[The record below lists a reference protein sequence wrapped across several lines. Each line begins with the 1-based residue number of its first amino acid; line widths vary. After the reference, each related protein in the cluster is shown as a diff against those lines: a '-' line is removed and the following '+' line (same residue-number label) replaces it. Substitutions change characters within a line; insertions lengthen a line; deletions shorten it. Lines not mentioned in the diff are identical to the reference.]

1 MGSAMPGAG
10 TKRRTFEHAAQA
22 ASTRVREQG
31 SGPRGRIGAGFGKHG
46 SGSMDAIILQ
56 VLNGLDK
63 GSAYA
68 LIALGLTLIFGTL
81 GVVNFAH
88 GALFMIGAFVT
99 VTFQRL
105 LSLSFVTEDPTQKDF
120 LGNPLKV
127 KTPYV
132 ESWFDPDIGQA
143 IIDWAVPISLI
154 LVVPVMVLVG
164 LAMERGLI
172 RHFYRRPHADQI
184 LVTFGL
190 AIVLQEIVKYFFGAN
205 PIPTPAPSQFAGS
218 FDFGALMGFDPGVII
233 YPYWRMIYFL
243 FSLLIIGLVFAFLQF
258 TTFGMVVRAGMADR
272 ETVGLLGID
281 INRRFSITFGI
292 AAAVAG
298 TAGAMYT
305 PINSPNYHMGMDF
318 LVLSFV
324 VVVVGGMG
332 SLPGA
337 VLAGFLLGILESFAS
352 MNEVKAIFP
361 GIDQIVIYLV
371 AIVILLIRPRGLMGK
386 AGIFE
391 D

>member
-1 MGSAMPGAG
+1 
-10 TKRRTFEHAAQA
+10 
-22 ASTRVREQG
+22 
-31 SGPRGRIGAGFGKHG
+31 
-46 SGSMDAIILQ
+46 MDAIILQ
-56 VLNGLDK
+56 ILNGLDK

-88 GALFMIGAFVT
+88 GALFMIGAFCAVT
-99 VTFQRL
+99 L
-105 LSLSFVTEDPTQKDF
+105 SKILSLSYVILDETQTDF
-120 LGNPLKV
+120 LGKPLKV
-127 KTPYV
+127 KVPYA
-132 ESWFDPDIGQA
+132 ESWFGPEIGAA
-143 IIDWAVPISLI
+143 IIDWSVPLAI
-154 LVVPVMVLVG
+154 LFSIPVMLVIG
-164 LAMERGLI
+164 FIMERGLI
-172 RHFYRRPHADQI
+172 KHFYKRPHADQI

-190 AIVLQEIVKYFFGAN
+190 AIVMQEIIKYFYGAN
-205 PIPTPAPSQFAGS
+205 PIPTPAPDVFTGS
-218 FDFGALMGFDPGVII
+218 FDFGVLLGFDPNVII
-233 YPYWRMIYFL
+233 YPYWRLVYFG
-243 FSLLIIGLVFAFLQF
+243 FSAIIIGAVFSFLRF

-281 INRRFSITFGI
+281 IDKRFTLMFGI

-298 TAGAMYT
+298 LAGVMYA

-337 VLAGFLLGILESFAS
+337 VLAGFLLGTLESFAS
-352 MNEVKAIFP
+352 MNEVKSVFP
-361 GIDQIVIYLV
+361 GIDQIIIYVV
-371 AIVILLIRPRGLMGK
+371 AILILLTRPRGLMGRK
-386 AGIFE
+386 GGRE

>member
-1 MGSAMPGAG
+1 
-10 TKRRTFEHAAQA
+10 
-22 ASTRVREQG
+22 
-31 SGPRGRIGAGFGKHG
+31 
-46 SGSMDAIILQ
+46 MDAIILQ
-56 VLNGLDK
+56 ILNGLDK

-88 GALFMIGAFVT
+88 GALFMVGAFCAVT
-99 VTFQRL
+99 VQRI
-105 LSLSFVTEDPTQKDF
+105 LSFSTVTLDPEKLDF
-120 LGNPLKV
+120 LGKPAKIQ
-127 KTPYV
+127 TPYV
-132 ESWFDPDIGQA
+132 ETWFGPEVGAA
-143 IIDWAVPISLI
+143 IINWSVPLAII
-154 LVVPVMVLVG
+154 FAIPVMVAMG
-164 LAMERGLI
+164 FIMERGLI
-172 RHFYRRPHADQI
+172 KHFYKRPHADQI

-190 AIVLQEIVKYFFGAN
+190 AIVLQEVIKYFFGAN
-205 PIPTPAPSQFAGS
+205 PIPTPAPDLFRGS
-218 FDFGALMGFDPGVII
+218 YDFGVLIGFDPNAII
-233 YPYWRMIYFL
+233 YPYWRLVYFS
-243 FSLLIIGLVFAFLQF
+243 FSALIIGAVFAFLQF

-281 INRRFSITFGI
+281 IDKRFTIMFGI

-298 TAGAMYT
+298 LAGVMYG

-352 MNEVKAIFP
+352 TTWASNMLP
-361 GIDQIVIYLV
+361 GINQIIIYLV
-371 AIVILLIRPRGLMGK
+371 AIVVLLTRPRGLMGRK
-386 AGIFE
+386 GVME
-391 D
+391 E

>member
-1 MGSAMPGAG
+1 
-10 TKRRTFEHAAQA
+10 
-22 ASTRVREQG
+22 
-31 SGPRGRIGAGFGKHG
+31 
-46 SGSMDAIILQ
+46 MDQILLQ
-56 VLNGLDK
+56 ILNGLDK

-88 GALFMIGAFVT
+88 GALFMIGAFCAVT
-99 VTFQRL
+99 LQKI
-105 LSLSFVTEDPTQKDF
+105 LSISSVVLDPTKTDF
-120 LGNPLKV
+120 LGNPAKV

-132 ESWFDPDIGQA
+132 EAWFGPEMGA
-143 IIDWAVPISLI
+143 SIIDWSVPLAILFSIPIMIAVGYS
-154 LVVPVMVLVG
+154 
-164 LAMERGLI
+164 MERGLI
-172 RHFYRRPHADQI
+172 KHFYKRPHADQI

-190 AIVLQEIVKYFFGAN
+190 AIVLQEVVKQFYGAN
-205 PIPTPAPSQFAGS
+205 PIPTGAPEAFRGS
-218 FDFGALMGFDPGVII
+218 YDFGVLLGFKANAII
-233 YPYWRMIYFL
+233 YPYWRIIYFA
-243 FSLLIIGLVFAFLQF
+243 FSLLIIGAVFAFLRF

-272 ETVGLLGID
+272 ETVGLLGINID
-281 INRRFSITFGI
+281 KRFTIMFGI

-298 TAGAMYT
+298 VAGVMYA

-352 MNEVKAIFP
+352 MNEIKQFLP
-361 GIDQIVIYLV
+361 GIDQIIIYLT
-371 AIVILLIRPRGLMGK
+371 AIVILLVRPRGLMGK
-386 AGIFE
+386 RGVME
-391 D
+391 E

>member
-1 MGSAMPGAG
+1 M
-10 TKRRTFEHAAQA
+10 
-22 ASTRVREQG
+22 EQVL
-31 SGPRGRIGAGFGKHG
+31 
-46 SGSMDAIILQ
+46 LQ
-56 VLNGLDK
+56 ILNGLDK

-88 GALFMIGAFVT
+88 GALFMLGAFCAVS
-99 VTFQRL
+99 VQAL
-105 LSLSFVTEDPTQKDF
+105 LNVSKVALDPTRLDF

-132 ESWFDPDIGQA
+132 MDWFGESIGAVLIDWSVPLA
-143 IIDWAVPISLI
+143 IIVAI
-154 LVVPVMVLVG
+154 PVMILIG
-164 LAMERGLI
+164 FIMERGLI
-172 RHFYRRPHADQI
+172 KHFYNRPHSDQI

-190 AIVLQEIVKYFFGAN
+190 AIVIQEIIKAFYGAN
-205 PIPTPAPSQFAGS
+205 PIPTPAPDQFVGS
-218 FDFGALMGFDPGVII
+218 FDFGVLIGAPVNAII
-233 YPYWRMIYFL
+233 YPYWRLIYFASAVAIIAGI
-243 FSLLIIGLVFAFLQF
+243 FSFLRF

-272 ETVGLLGID
+272 ETVGLLGIN
-281 INRRFSITFGI
+281 INRRFTIMFGI

-298 TAGAMYT
+298 VAGVLYA

-352 MNEVKAIFP
+352 TNYVKAFFEALYLP
-361 GIDQIVIYLV
+361 SIDQIIIYLV
-371 AIVILLIRPRGLMGK
+371 AIIVLLARPRGLLGR
-386 AGIFE
+386 AGVME

>member
-1 MGSAMPGAG
+1 M
-10 TKRRTFEHAAQA
+10 E
-22 ASTRVREQG
+22 
-31 SGPRGRIGAGFGKHG
+31 
-46 SGSMDAIILQ
+46 AIVLQ
-56 VLNGLDK
+56 ILNGLDK

-88 GALFMIGAFVT
+88 GALFMIGAFCAVT
-99 VTFQRL
+99 LSRII
-105 LSLSFVTEDPTQKDF
+105 SLSHTVVDETQKDF

-127 KTPYV
+127 DVPYV
-132 ESWFDPDIGQA
+132 YDWFGQATGDA
-143 IIDWAVPISLI
+143 IIDWAVPLSI
-154 LVVPVMVLVG
+154 LFAIPVMIAIGVI
-164 LAMERGLI
+164 MERGLI
-172 RHFYRRPHADQI
+172 KHFYKRPHADQI

-190 AIVLQEIVKYFFGAN
+190 AIVLQEVIKYYYGAN
-205 PIPTPAPSQFAGS
+205 PIPTPAPTAFTGS
-218 FDFGALMGFDPGVII
+218 FDFGAMMGFDANTII
-233 YPYWRMIYFL
+233 YPYWRIIYFA
-243 FSLLIIGLVFAFLQF
+243 FAAVIIGAVFAFLQF

-272 ETVGLLGID
+272 ETVQLLGID
-281 INRRFSITFGI
+281 IDKRFTMMFGI

-298 TAGAMYT
+298 LAGVMYT

-337 VLAGFLLGILESFAS
+337 VAAGFLLGILESFAS
-352 MNEVKAIFP
+352 MREVLEFLP
-361 GIDQIVIYLV
+361 GLNQIIIYLV
-371 AIVILLIRPRGLMGK
+371 AIIILLTRPRGLMGRK
-386 AGIFE
+386 GVME

>member
-1 MGSAMPGAG
+1 M
-10 TKRRTFEHAAQA
+10 E
-22 ASTRVREQG
+22 
-31 SGPRGRIGAGFGKHG
+31 
-46 SGSMDAIILQ
+46 AIILQ
-56 VLNGLDK
+56 ILNGLDK

-88 GALFMIGAFVT
+88 GALFMIGAFCAVT
-99 VTFQRL
+99 
-105 LSLSFVTEDPTQKDF
+105 LSRIISASHTIIDDTQVDF

-127 KTPYV
+127 EVPYV
-132 ESWFDPDIGQA
+132 YDWFGQQTGEA
-143 IIDWAVPISLI
+143 IIDWAVPLSI
-154 LVVPVMVLVG
+154 LFAIPVMMLIGVF
-164 LAMERGLI
+164 MERGLI
-172 RHFYRRPHADQI
+172 KHFYKRPHADQI

-190 AIVLQEIVKYFFGAN
+190 AIVLQEIIKYFYGAN
-205 PIPTPAPSQFAGS
+205 PIPTPAPSAFTGS
-218 FDFGALMGFDPGVII
+218 FDFGAMLGFDPNLII
-233 YPYWRMIYFL
+233 YPYWRIIYFV
-243 FSLLIIGLVFAFLQF
+243 FAAVIIGAVFAFLQF

-272 ETVGLLGID
+272 ETVGLLGINID
-281 INRRFSITFGI
+281 RRFTIMFGL

-298 TAGAMYT
+298 LAGVMYT

-352 MNEVKAIFP
+352 MGAVLEILP
-361 GIDQIVIYLV
+361 GLNQIIIYLV
-371 AIVILLIRPRGLMGK
+371 AIIILLTRPRGLMGRK
-386 AGIFE
+386 GVME